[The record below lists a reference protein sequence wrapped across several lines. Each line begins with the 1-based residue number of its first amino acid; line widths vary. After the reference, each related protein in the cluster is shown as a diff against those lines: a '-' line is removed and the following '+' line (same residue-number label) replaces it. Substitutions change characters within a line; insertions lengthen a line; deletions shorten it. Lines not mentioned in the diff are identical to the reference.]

1 MKKKLIIIL
10 LLFISLINIYNISFA
25 ESNLSLN
32 TTDNSNNNSIQVNNT
47 ISDVPKPNFQIYS
60 EGAILID
67 SKTGNILAEKNMDKQ
82 LYPASITKV
91 LTAIIAIEKLNL
103 DDVLTASYSA
113 VMSIPSGY
121 SNAGIKEG
129 EQFTVRDLLDMFL
142 IHSANEIGF
151 IFAEH
156 ISGSVS
162 EFANLMNQKAIE
174 LGCKNTHFTNPSG
187 IQDSEHYTTAYD
199 MAQIA
204 KYCMKN
210 EIFRNIV
217 GKTSCKISP
226 TELYP
231 EERYFKNTNSLLDS
245 SNRYYYEYAIG
256 VKTGF
261 TSQAKNCFIGCSV
274 KDGIEL
280 IIVLMGAEATETGL
294 SGRYTDAIN
303 LFNYGF
309 ENYTNK
315 NIIEANTIMKQLEIK
330 NATKETKNLNIVVK
344 DSISVMLPVNYDTSK
359 LQYSV
364 ELKENIT
371 APIAKDSVLGKIT
384 YNIDGIT
391 YSTDLISSNDVI
403 KSNTIII
410 ILQIALAIFILIIL
424 AKIISPK
431 NHRKNKKKYN
441 KNLKIK
447 TKDYNDYKSIYKFK
461 ID

>member
-1 MKKKLIIIL
+1 MKKKVLIIL
-10 LLFISLINIYNISFA
+10 LIFINLINIFNISFA
-25 ESNLSLN
+25 ENNLSSN
-32 TTDNSNNNSIQVNNT
+32 TTDNSNNSLIQTNNT
-47 ISDVPKPNFQIYS
+47 ISEVPEPNFQIYS
-60 EGAILID
+60 DGAILID
-67 SKTGNILAEKNMDKQ
+67 SKTGNILAQKNMDKQ

-121 SNAGIKEG
+121 SNAGIKDG

-142 IHSANEIGF
+142 IHSANEIGY
-151 IFAEH
+151 IFAEN
-156 ISGSVS
+156 ISGTVS
-162 EFANLMNQKAIE
+162 AFADLMNQKAVE

-187 IQDSEHYTTAYD
+187 IQDPEHYTTAYD

-204 KYCMKN
+204 RYCMKN
-210 EIFRNIV
+210 ETFRNIV
-217 GKTSCKISP
+217 CKTSCKIAP

-274 KDGIEL
+274 KNDVEL
-280 IIVLMGAEATETGL
+280 IIVLLGAEATETGL

-309 ENYTNK
+309 DNYANK
-315 NIIEANTIMKQLEIK
+315 DILNSNTIIKELEIK
-330 NATKETKNLNIVVK
+330 NATKETKNLNIITK
-344 DSISVMLPVNYDTSK
+344 NSISALLPINYDISK
-359 LQYSV
+359 LQYSID
-364 ELKENIT
+364 LNENIV

-384 YNIDGIT
+384 YNIDGVT
-391 YSTDLISSNDVI
+391 YSADLIANNDVF

-410 ILQIALAIFILIIL
+410 ILQIFVAIIILIIL

-431 NHRKNKKKYN
+431 SMKKNKKKYN
-441 KNLKIK
+441 KKLKVK
-447 TKDYNDYKSIYKFK
+447 SKDNNDYNSIYKFK

>member
-1 MKKKLIIIL
+1 
-10 LLFISLINIYNISFA
+10 
-25 ESNLSLN
+25 
-32 TTDNSNNNSIQVNNT
+32 
-47 ISDVPKPNFQIYS
+47 
-60 EGAILID
+60 
-67 SKTGNILAEKNMDKQ
+67 
-82 LYPASITKV
+82 
-91 LTAIIAIEKLNL
+91 
-103 DDVLTASYSA
+103 
-113 VMSIPSGY
+113 
-121 SNAGIKEG
+121 
-129 EQFTVRDLLDMFL
+129 
-142 IHSANEIGF
+142 
-151 IFAEH
+151 
-156 ISGSVS
+156 
-162 EFANLMNQKAIE
+162 
-174 LGCKNTHFTNPSG
+174 
-187 IQDSEHYTTAYD
+187 
-199 MAQIA
+199 
-204 KYCMKN
+204 MKN

-315 NIIEANTIMKQLEIK
+315 NIIEANTIMKQLKIK

-447 TKDYNDYKSIYKFK
+447 TKDYNDYNSIYKFK

>member
-1 MKKKLIIIL
+1 MKKKILIIL
-10 LLFISLINIYNISFA
+10 LIFISLINIYNISFA
-25 ESNLSLN
+25 EENLTLITN
-32 TTDNSNNNSIQVNNT
+32 DNSSNILNITNNT
-47 ISDVPKPNFQIYS
+47 ISDVPEPNFQIYS

-67 SKTGNILAEKNMDKQ
+67 SKTGNILAQKDMDKQ

-103 DDVLTASYSA
+103 DDILTASYSA

-129 EQFTVRDLLDMFL
+129 EQFSVRDLLDMFL
-142 IHSANEIGF
+142 IHSANEIGY

-156 ISGSVS
+156 ISGSIS
-162 EFANLMNQKAIE
+162 EFANLMNQKATE

-187 IQDSEHYTTAYD
+187 IQDTEHYTTAYD
-199 MAQIA
+199 MAQIT

-210 EIFRNIV
+210 ETFRNIV
-217 GKTSCKISP
+217 CKTSCKIAP
-226 TELYP
+226 TALYP
-231 EERYFKNTNSLLDS
+231 EERYFKNTNSLLDP

-274 KDGIEL
+274 KDGVEL
-280 IIVLMGAEATETGL
+280 IVVLMGAEATETGL

-309 ENYTNK
+309 ENYINK
-315 NIIEANTIMKQLEIK
+315 TVLNANTVIQELEIK
-330 NATKETKNLNIVVK
+330 NATKETKNLNIIAK
-344 DSISVMLPVNYDTSK
+344 NSISTLLPTNYDIAN
-359 LQYSV
+359 LQYTI

-391 YSTDLISSNDVI
+391 YTSDLIANNDVI

-410 ILQIALAIFILIIL
+410 IAQITLAIIVLIIL

-431 NHRKNKKKYN
+431 NHKKNKKKNN
-441 KNLKIK
+441 KKLKIK
-447 TKDYNDYKSIYKFK
+447 IKDYNDYNSIYKFK

>member
-1 MKKKLIIIL
+1 MKKKLLIIL

-25 ESNLSLN
+25 EENLVLN
-32 TTDNSNNNSIQVNNT
+32 TNNNLNITNNT
-47 ISDVPKPNFQIYS
+47 ISDVPEPNFQIYS

-67 SKTGNILAEKNMDKQ
+67 SKTGNILAQKDMDKQ

-103 DDVLTASYSA
+103 DDILTASYSA

-142 IHSANEIGF
+142 IHSANEIGY

-162 EFANLMNQKAIE
+162 EFANLMNQKATE

-187 IQDSEHYTTAYD
+187 IQDTEHYTTAYD

-210 EIFRNIV
+210 ETFRNIV
-217 GKTSCKISP
+217 CKTSCKIAP
-226 TELYP
+226 TALYL

-280 IIVLMGAEATETGL
+280 IVVLMGAEATETGL

-309 ENYTNK
+309 ENYINK
-315 NIIEANTIMKQLEIK
+315 TVLNANTVIQELEIK
-330 NATKETKNLNIVVK
+330 NATKETKNLNIIAK
-344 DSISVMLPVNYDTSK
+344 NSISTLLPTNYDIAN
-359 LQYSV
+359 LQYAI
-364 ELKENIT
+364 ELKENIS
-371 APIAKDSVLGKIT
+371 APIAKDSVLGTIT

-391 YSTDLISSNDVI
+391 YTTDLIANNDVI

-410 ILQIALAIFILIIL
+410 VAQITLAIIVLLIL

-431 NHRKNKKKYN
+431 NHKKNKKKNN
-441 KNLKIK
+441 KKLKIK
-447 TKDYNDYKSIYKFK
+447 IKDHNDYNSIYKFK